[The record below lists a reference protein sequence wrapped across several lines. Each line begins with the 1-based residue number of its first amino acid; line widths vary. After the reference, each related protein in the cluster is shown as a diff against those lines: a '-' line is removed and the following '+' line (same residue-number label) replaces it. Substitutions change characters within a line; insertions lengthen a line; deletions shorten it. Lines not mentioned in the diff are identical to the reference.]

1 MIDVTPESGIPE
13 TLDKLLPGRAW
24 SGSGRPQR
32 AGWVSHW
39 TREEIILAMD
49 FYVTCGAI
57 NGGPIPGQ
65 HSDQIVRVSTLLS
78 STVAVLRSV
87 MPLLR

>member
-13 TLDKLLPGRAW
+13 TWTTPWRPAW

-32 AGWVSHW
+32 AGQLDW

-65 HSDQIVRVSTLLS
+65 HSDQIVRLSTLLS